1 VPGGTYNG
9 QTLPKIG
16 VIPDM
21 VQRDTHS
28 IFANVEFSY

>member
-1 VPGGTYNG
+1 MNG
-9 QTLPKIG
+9 QTLPRTG
-16 VIPDM
+16 SIPDM